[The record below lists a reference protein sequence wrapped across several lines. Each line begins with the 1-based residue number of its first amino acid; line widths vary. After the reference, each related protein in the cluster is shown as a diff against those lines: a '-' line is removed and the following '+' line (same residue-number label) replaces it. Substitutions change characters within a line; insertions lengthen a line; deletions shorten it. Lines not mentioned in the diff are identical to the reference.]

1 MWKKIFAASSLTDSS
16 DGNKV
21 EGNVSRDNLPQHV
34 AIIMDGNGRWAQK
47 QGLLRTAGHTAGVKS
62 LKRIVRTANDMGIV
76 ALTVY
81 AFSTENWKRPP
92 AEVNFLMKLFAE
104 YLAKELREMHE
115 ENVRLN
121 FIGRL
126 SELNPALQKQM
137 QDAVRLT
144 ENNTGLKFNIAAN
157 YGGRD
162 ELVRAFQKLAA
173 EVQTGNLAPDT
184 ITEEDVDAAL
194 DTSELPPVDLLIRP
208 GGDLRLSNF
217 LLWQT
222 AYAEFWFTETN
233 WPDFT
238 PELFRQAVTD
248 FAKRQRRFGGLKN
261 ACGKYEQG
269 E

>member
-1 MWKKIFAASSLTDSS
+1 MWEKIFAASSLTDG
-16 DGNKV
+16 DRV
-21 EGNVSRDNLPQHV
+21 EESIPSDNLPQHI

-47 QGLLRTAGHTAGVKS
+47 RGFLRTAGHTAGVKS
-62 LKRIVRTANDMGIV
+62 LKRIVRTANDMSIG

-92 AEVNFLMKLFAE
+92 SEVEFLMKLFAE
-104 YLAKELREMHE
+104 YLTKELREMHE

-137 QDAVRLT
+137 HEAVELT
-144 ENNTGLKFNIAAN
+144 KNNTGLKFNIAAN
-157 YGGRD
+157 YGGKD
-162 ELVRAFQKLAA
+162 ELLRAFQKLAA
-173 EVQTGNLAPDT
+173 EVQAGKLLPNM
-184 ITEEDVDAAL
+184 ITENDIDAAL
-194 DTSELPPVDLLIRP
+194 DTSGLPPVDLVIRP

-222 AYAEFWFTETN
+222 AYAEFWFTATN

-238 PELFRQAVTD
+238 PELFRQAVVD
-248 FAKRQRRFGGLKN
+248 FAKRQRRFGGLGN
-261 ACGKYEQG
+261 VNGKHKQG